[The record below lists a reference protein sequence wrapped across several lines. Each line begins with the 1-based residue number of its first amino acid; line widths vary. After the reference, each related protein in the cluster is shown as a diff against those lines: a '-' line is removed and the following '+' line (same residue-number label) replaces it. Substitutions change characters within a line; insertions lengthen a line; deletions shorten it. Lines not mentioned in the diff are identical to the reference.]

1 MNIVQPRNR
10 NRPPRVRTEWA
21 DRTAERDDLEVS
33 SEDIQKECQKDRCVP
48 VPGMLLCPEGDP
60 NHKRSTVIAS
70 EYISYQS
77 LFLFW
82 QKEYTCIK
90 KKPRKGGDGL
100 RTSRTDE
107 RSPGHEIVLCTEN
120 DLSGVLVVH

>member
-1 MNIVQPRNR
+1 MSIVQLRNR
-10 NRPPRVRTEWA
+10 NRPPRVRTERA
-21 DRTAERDDLEVS
+21 DRTAERDEVS
-33 SEDIQKECQKDRCVP
+33 VEDTQKQCQKNRYVP

-82 QKEYTCIK
+82 KKEYTCIK